1 MCHTRTPKPPSNYPT
16 APQGSPTN
24 WWGSLFS
31 HESRSHTLIGAM
43 PACPPG
49 DAVRG
54 RGTGARPTAY
64 TPGSGR
70 LPPTCAQRGNFGHVI
85 SDMSFRGGLV
95 YKFLA
100 PALAATLSRPATHIT
115 RNKAKALTKGHP
127 YTVYRLLYP
136 WGSQTPVQSRGI
148 PFGVGMSPVDCL
160 DKIGDCHYGPCSFFA
175 DEETPLEKEPPLW

>member
-1 MCHTRTPKPPSNYPT
+1 MSNVSMCHTRTPKPPSNYPT

-31 HESRSHTLIGAM
+31 HHNLALKLSHRSSARCRHA
-43 PACPPG
+43 PG

-85 SDMSFRGGLV
+85 SDMSFRGGLM

-100 PALAATLSRPATHIT
+100 LPHWPTLSSRPATHKQET
-115 RNKAKALTKGHP
+115 RLRRLLRDILIQCIDCCIRGDRKHP
-127 YTVYRLLYP
+127 YNHGACSRSV
-136 WGSQTPVQSRGI
+136 WG
-148 PFGVGMSPVDCL
+148 
-160 DKIGDCHYGPCSFFA
+160 
-175 DEETPLEKEPPLW
+175 

>member
-1 MCHTRTPKPPSNYPT
+1 MSNVSMCHTRTPKPPSNYPT

-43 PACPPG
+43 PACPG
-49 DAVRG
+49 RDAVRG

-85 SDMSFRGGLV
+85 SDMSFRGGLLV

-100 PALAATLSRPATHIT
+100 PAHWPRRSRHDPRRT
-115 RNKAKALTKGHP
+115 NKKQG
-127 YTVYRLLYP
+127 
-136 WGSQTPVQSRGI
+136 
-148 PFGVGMSPVDCL
+148 
-160 DKIGDCHYGPCSFFA
+160 
-175 DEETPLEKEPPLW
+175 